1 MSNNRK
7 ALTSRAT
14 TLSAEKT
21 EMTHGISIVR
31 RLWNDLRR
39 YQARREKA
47 SMLHSLDDRVLADIG
62 LNRRQIDSAISPGQ
76 SANHEASR

>member
-7 ALTSRAT
+7 ALASRAT
-14 TLSAEKT
+14 GTLSAEKT

-39 YQARREKA
+39 YQARRETA

-62 LNRRQIDSAISPGQ
+62 LNRRQIDSAIFARARS
-76 SANHEASR
+76 